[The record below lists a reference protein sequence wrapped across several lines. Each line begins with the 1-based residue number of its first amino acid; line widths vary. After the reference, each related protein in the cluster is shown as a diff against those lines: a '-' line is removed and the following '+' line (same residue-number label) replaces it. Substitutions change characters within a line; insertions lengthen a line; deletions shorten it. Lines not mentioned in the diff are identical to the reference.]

1 VTLYLDEDLSP
12 QIAEMLRAHGVD
24 AVSAHEVGN
33 TQLDDR
39 AQFAYARTA
48 GRTIVTRNV
57 RDFTLLAQEAVAANM
72 SHSGIILVPPGF
84 RGDEFAEIARGL
96 AGLVARQP
104 KGVSDTVVYLERQ
117 VGAPPGP

>member
-12 QIAEMLRAHGVD
+12 HIAEMLRARGLD

-39 AQFAYARTA
+39 AQFAYARSA

-57 RDFTLLAQEAVAANM
+57 RDFALLAQEAVAANL
-72 SHSGIILVPPGF
+72 SHPGIILVSPSF

-96 AGLVARQP
+96 AGLVAQQP
-104 KGVSDTVVYLERQ
+104 QGVTDTVVYLERQ
-117 VGAPPGP
+117 LGEQPGP